1 MSTYPEARAALFAL
15 IDGSEHAGRTV
26 SAYYHLTQDFKDSL
40 PAALLYVR
48 RGSEN
53 YLDRTDWVAIDV
65 FAAPGEAIPVLE
77 SIRASLVDQSHDV
90 PGVGYI
96 DDVQVEQTP
105 QDVPYVDTQVMQAT
119 ATFRVISRPVAT
131 WA

>member
-1 MSTYPEARAALFAL
+1 MATFPESRAALFDL
-15 IDGSEHAGRTV
+15 IDGAEHVGRTV
-26 SAYYHLTQDFKDSL
+26 SAYYHLTQDFKDAL
-40 PAALLYVR
+40 PAALIYVQ

-53 YLDRTDWVAIDV
+53 YLDRTDWCVVTV

-77 SIRASLVDQSHDV
+77 SIRASLVDRPHETT
-90 PGVGYI
+90 VGYI

-105 QDVPYVDTQVMQAT
+105 QDVPYVDTEVMQAT
-119 ATFRVISRPVAT
+119 ATFRVTSRPVST

>member
-1 MSTYPEARAALFAL
+1 MFPESRAALFDL

-26 SAYYHLTQDFKDSL
+26 AEFYHLTVDFKDVL
-40 PAALLYVR
+40 PAALIFTQ

-53 YLDRTDWVAIDV
+53 YLDRTDWVVVQV

-77 SIRASLVDQSHDV
+77 SIRASLVGRPHETAA
-90 PGVGYI
+90 GYI

-105 QDVPYVDTQVMQAT
+105 QDVPYVDTE
-119 ATFRVISRPVAT
+119 
-131 WA
+131 